1 MHVEALLVILE
12 IRITC
17 GCADGVFLKLVCVSE
32 IALRCNVLCFRESE
46 ISCSFVVVLYRGA
59 AIARVVGMVLPLAAL
74 IAKRLLEGQSRHRLN
89 VQFHHH
95 LGFEPLVGA
104 LIGVEVS
111 IGHNVIV
118 ERLVLPDV
126 ESGLRFIVVG

>member
-17 GCADGVFLKLVCVSE
+17 GCADGVFLKLVGVSE

-59 AIARVVGMVLPLAAL
+59 AIARVVGMVLPLAVL
-74 IAKRLLEGQSRHRLN
+74 IAKRLLVGQSRHRLN
-89 VQFHHH
+89 EEFHYH
-95 LGFEPLVGA
+95 LGLEPLVGA
-104 LIGVEVS
+104 LIGVEVG

-126 ESGLRFIVVG
+126 ESCLRVLVVG